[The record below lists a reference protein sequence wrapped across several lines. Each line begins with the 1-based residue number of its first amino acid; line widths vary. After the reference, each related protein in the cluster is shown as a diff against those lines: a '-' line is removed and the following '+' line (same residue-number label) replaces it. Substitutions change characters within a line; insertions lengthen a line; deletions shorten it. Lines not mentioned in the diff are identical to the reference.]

1 MTGLGFLLLQLMARC
16 RIPVDGK
23 RRSSIYVY
31 ISVVNAYQKCP
42 PHPRKRLRAERN
54 SAHFS
59 LCPFP
64 RAAALEHAIRRIS
77 DKFPTSETSQNIS
90 KMTCFS
96 HAAKTRKKFSSLD
109 SSKKSSVGWIVSSNA
124 QSNEIPTKLQ
134 QNCNTHPTSQT
145 SQT

>member
-1 MTGLGFLLLQLMARC
+1 MLT
-16 RIPVDGK
+16 K
-23 RRSSIYVY
+23 
-31 ISVVNAYQKCP
+31 NAHNTHEDASGQ
-42 PHPRKRLRAERN
+42 N
-54 SAHFS
+54 
-59 LCPFP
+59 
-64 RAAALEHAIRRIS
+64 AALPIFVVDHAIRRIS

-134 QNCNTHPTSQT
+134 QISNE
-145 SQT
+145 

>member
-1 MTGLGFLLLQLMARC
+1 MPT
-16 RIPVDGK
+16 K
-23 RRSSIYVY
+23 
-31 ISVVNAYQKCP
+31 NAHNTHENASGQ
-42 PHPRKRLRAERN
+42 N
-54 SAHFS
+54 
-59 LCPFP
+59 
-64 RAAALEHAIRRIS
+64 AALPIFVVDHAIRRIS
-77 DKFPTSETSQNIS
+77 DKCLTCQTSQNIS

-134 QNCNTHPTSQT
+134 QNCNKHPTSQT